1 MDYGDVVYDQ
11 PSNDA
16 FSKKPKT
23 AQWNAALATKGAIK
37 GAFHEKFYQE
47 LGLEIFNKKDRG
59 GPFAYFTKLFQIN
72 YQHNL
77 WFYSSI
83 KIISETSIN
92 TFHSFSC
99 RTEYHCTD
107 CK

>member
-37 GAFHEKFYQE
+37 AAFHEKF
-47 LGLEIFNKKDRG
+47 LSRIRVR
-59 GPFAYFTKLFQIN
+59 
-72 YQHNL
+72 NL
-77 WFYSSI
+77 QQ
-83 KIISETSIN
+83 K
-92 TFHSFSC
+92 
-99 RTEYHCTD
+99 R
-107 CK
+107 